1 MAGLPTNGK
10 KSDHM
15 QQHHS
20 KKPFQLLPYPTLNR
34 WIYVGLTLSGIV
46 LMFLLKDRMIGIAN
60 LGLALA
66 FDPFNPKVTWKER
79 PVYQKRWL
87 IVHLTVFYA
96 LFMASFFLQK

>member
-1 MAGLPTNGK
+1 
-10 KSDHM
+10 M

-20 KKPFQLLPYPTLNR
+20 KKLFQLLAYPTLNR

-46 LMFLLKDRMIGIAN
+46 LMFIVKDRMIGIAN

-66 FDPFNPKVTWKER
+66 FDPFNPKITWKER

-87 IVHLTVFYA
+87 IVHLTVFYS
-96 LFMASFFLQK
+96 LFMAIFFLQK